1 MRKRIFIYFSIA
13 LGITF
18 SGLGF
23 SSNTDIS
30 SSDNEYLSLTSL
42 AIISEAAACGS
53 GGEDDSDDPC
63 EYDESD
69 TCTTDCG
76 SFWNYD
82 EKD

>member
-23 SSNTDIS
+23 SSNTIS

-42 AIISEAAACGS
+42 AIISEAAACG
-53 GGEDDSDDPC
+53 EDDGGVICEFDP
-63 EYDESD
+63 DD
-69 TCTTDCG
+69 TCKVDCA
-76 SFWNYD
+76 SFIDMD
-82 EKD
+82 EFVEY